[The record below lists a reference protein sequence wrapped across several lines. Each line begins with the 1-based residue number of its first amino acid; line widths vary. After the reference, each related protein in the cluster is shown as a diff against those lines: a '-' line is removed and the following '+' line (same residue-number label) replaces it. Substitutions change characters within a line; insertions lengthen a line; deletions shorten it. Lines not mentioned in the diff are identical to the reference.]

1 MSKKGRASENS
12 AIAIPSTSKIFFF
25 FFFYFTVTV
34 DDRGTSNG
42 ARPTMSYLAKI
53 IFKAWVVSAVDHPW
67 TTLNSVL
74 GASSELQISL
84 LFFLFLYN
92 IIEIIGVTHKNLEW
106 TYLFP
111 ELWWGERERENR
123 IELFKRRMRVWVVE
137 LSADWL
143 NVRKWE
149 IFGKKRKWKPES

>member
-1 MSKKGRASENS
+1 MKNGLINTNSILLLERIQRGRERELRESLLGMSKKGRASENS
-12 AIAIPSTSKIFFF
+12 AIAIPATLKIVFYFFF
-25 FFFYFTVTV
+25 FFTVTG

-84 LFFLFLYN
+84 LFFFFFLYLSFIY
-92 IIEIIGVTHKNLEW
+92 IIYLRLLE
-106 TYLFP
+106 
-111 ELWWGERERENR
+111 
-123 IELFKRRMRVWVVE
+123 
-137 LSADWL
+137 
-143 NVRKWE
+143 
-149 IFGKKRKWKPES
+149 